1 MAWGDGSIYRR
12 KDGRWC
18 GQLSVGGRR
27 FYVYGRTRREALDKL
42 AALRERARQGLLSR
56 PGARTVGDLLEAVFA
71 SQWQRWSERT
81 RHDYKRLADSLLRHL
96 GRKTKL
102 AALTPERLEALFT
115 SLSGEMG
122 SKAVWDC
129 YRLLRRCLN
138 LAVRWGWLPDS
149 PLRRVEPPRT
159 RRQGRPLWSSEG
171 VKRFLRGAKDSPH
184 WPWWALS
191 LACGLRPGEVAALRW
206 RDVDWGRG
214 ALYVSRSVQRVG
226 GRWIERPATKTGKGR
241 LIPLS
246 ELAKE
251 ALRRQRELLLA
262 RGLPVV
268 GDALV
273 FPAQRGDGYQDRTVV
288 GHALHREAKRLGLYP
303 IRLHDLRHLSASLA
317 LEMRAPLPL
326 VSKFLGHASPATTT
340 SVYAHALSDASM
352 IARLLDQALFG

>member
-96 GRKTKL
+96 GRTRL
-102 AALTPERLEALFT
+102 TALTPERLEALFAF
-115 SLSGEMG
+115 LSGEMG

-138 LAVRWGWLPDS
+138 LAVRWGWLADS
-149 PLRRVEPPRT
+149 PLKRVEPPRMRRQERRLWTPEET
-159 RRQGRPLWSSEG
+159 RR
-171 VKRFLRGAKDSPH
+171 FLQQTRDSPY

-214 ALYVSRSVQRVG
+214 AIHISRSVQRVG
-226 GRWIERPATKTGKGR
+226 GRWIERPTTKTGKGR

-268 GDALV
+268 GDALI

-288 GHALHREAKRLGLYP
+288 GHAFRREAKRLGLYP
-303 IRLHDLRHLSASLA
+303 IRLHDLRHLTASLA
-317 LEMRAPLPL
+317 LEGGASIAT
-326 VSKFLGHASPATTT
+326 VSKFLGHSSPNTT
-340 SVYAHALSDASM
+340 SSSYIHDLRGTSFVAQ
-352 IARLLDQALFG
+352 LLDQALFG